1 MRSATL
7 SAFAGTLLVLA
18 APFAGDEG
26 AGAGRGRAETAAME
40 QAVRRYVAEVRNDG
54 RMLTVDAL
62 FSDEVLANGQRRDRA
77 AFKRSIEGERASF
90 DVKATVDDVK
100 VSGDTV
106 VVRITEVG
114 THVGAWMG
122 LPATKRP
129 VRASAVELFTFRA
142 GKIAEHWRYVDR
154 VATLV
159 QIGATPKLLDAPVQ
173 TSANASTGGHAQT
186 RFRSP

>member
-18 APFAGDEG
+18 APLVGDDG
-26 AGAGRGRAETAAME
+26 AGGGRGRAETAAME

-54 RMLTVDAL
+54 RMQSVDAL
-62 FSDEVLANGQRRDRA
+62 FHDEVIANGQRRDRA
-77 AFKRSIEGERASF
+77 AFKRSIEGDRASF
-90 DVKATVDDVK
+90 DVKATVDDLK

-114 THVGAWMG
+114 THAGGWRGV
-122 LPATKRP
+122 PATRRP
-129 VRASAVELFTFRA
+129 VRANGIEMFSFRA
-142 GKIAEHWRYVDR
+142 GRIAEHWRYVDR

-159 QIGATPKLLDAPVQ
+159 QIGAAPKLLDAPVQ
-173 TSANASTGGHAQT
+173 TSANASTGGHAHT
-186 RFRSP
+186 R

>member
-1 MRSATL
+1 MRSATM

-18 APFAGDEG
+18 APFAGDDGG
-26 AGAGRGRAETAAME
+26 AGGRGKAETAAME

-54 RMLTVDAL
+54 RMAVVDAL
-62 FSDEVLANGQRRDRA
+62 FHDALIANGQRRDRA
-77 AFKRSIEGERASF
+77 AFRRTLEAERASF
-90 DVKATVDDVK
+90 DVKSSIDDVK
-100 VSGDTV
+100 IAGDTV

-114 THVGAWMG
+114 THAGAWMG
-122 LPATKRP
+122 LPATRRP
-129 VRASAVELFTFRA
+129 VRASAVEMFTFRA

-159 QIGATPKLLDAPVQ
+159 QIGAAPRLLDAPLQ
-173 TSANASTGGHAQT
+173 TSANASTGGQAQT